1 MLAPAAWASFSQ
13 ADFALARLA
22 PFTSTHLRQ
31 LVAPAQLWEPR
42 LAPLHPGQGRELP
55 EQLRPY
61 HEQLYALLTALEAQL
76 PGLQARL
83 TQGTGQIQ
91 LGLQTNNSAQ
101 VAQGVE
107 QLIGLGPGLTPL
119 GDDLLVGML
128 GGLYWAALP
137 VFRAEMV
144 TAFRAGIKSKRT
156 TQLSRLWLDHA
167 VQGEFGEEWHQL
179 GAALADGDEQQLP
192 ALERMAAR
200 GATSGLAALS
210 GLYQS
215 WPYLTQAR

>member
-1 MLAPAAWASFSQ
+1 ME
-13 ADFALARLA
+13 
-22 PFTSTHLRQ
+22 T
-31 LVAPAQLWEPR
+31 
-42 LAPLHPGQGRELP
+42 
-55 EQLRPY
+55 
-61 HEQLYALLTALEAQL
+61 QL
-76 PGLQARL
+76 PGLQRRL
-83 TQGTGQIQ
+83 AQGTGQIQ
-91 LGLQTNNSAQ
+91 LGLQTNSSAQ

-128 GGLYWAALP
+128 GGLYLAASP
-137 VFRAEMV
+137 SFRAEMAV
-144 TAFRAGIKSKRT
+144 AFHAGMKNKRT

-179 GAALADGDEQQLP
+179 GAALTGEASTRLFF
-192 ALERMAAR
+192 ALARIAGR

-215 WPYLTQAR
+215 WPYLAQVR